1 MYTDTQ
7 IHMYTCIHLHM
18 YTDKQDHMYTGTQA
32 HRYTDTQDHMYT
44 GTQVHRDVY
53 NLTETLVDK
62 AITTQLHL
70 PVS

>member
-1 MYTDTQ
+1 
-7 IHMYTCIHLHM
+7 M